1 MAVVQRGDGFMLL
14 KSGGM
19 GKVNTTL
26 RNYFRG
32 CGFFGHFFEMRISLS
47 VSSTASSG

>member
-14 KSGGM
+14 KSGGV

-26 RNYFRG
+26 RKYFWLVWCFWYG
-32 CGFFGHFFEMRISLS
+32 VWE
-47 VSSTASSG
+47 VK